1 MYTALSVLCMALL
14 TALLVRYCIGG
25 IESAGRSLPDPEGMI
40 DPRLANYNHLIDSVK
55 IIENDLKRHL
65 GARGGTFHEKLS
77 SVEEIIPEPVHERL
91 RYIVTVQGR
100 VLHEQDY
107 EIPDPR
113 EFTAAVNTVIKEIRR
128 LGSARKFGLL
138 PLTLNGPTKA

>member
-65 GARGGTFHEKLS
+65 GAKGGSLHEKLS
-77 SVEEIIPEPVHERL
+77 SVEELIPEAVHERL
-91 RYIVTVQGR
+91 RYISMVQGR
-100 VLHEQDY
+100 VLHEHGY

-113 EFTAAVNTVIKEIRR
+113 EFTTAVNTVIKEIRR

-138 PLTLNGPTKA
+138 PLTLDGPTKA